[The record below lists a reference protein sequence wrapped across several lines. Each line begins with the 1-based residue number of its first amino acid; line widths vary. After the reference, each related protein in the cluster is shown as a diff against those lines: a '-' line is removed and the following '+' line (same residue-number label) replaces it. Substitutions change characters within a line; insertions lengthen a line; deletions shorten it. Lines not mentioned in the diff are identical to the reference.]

1 MRIAPPAPRA
11 AWWQSGYAADCKSA
25 YAGSIPAHASK
36 CAGLAWPGLLCQNTA
51 PRDGITAPARF
62 LIRSSSAVEQAAVN
76 RRVGGSNPSSGA
88 TSGPLSFGG
97 RPLSH
102 AEFLHAERPAAPL
115 NG

>member
-1 MRIAPPAPRA
+1 MRIAPPAPCA

-25 YAGSIPAHASK
+25 YAGSIPAQASTVLW
-36 CAGLAWPGLLCQNTA
+36 GLAWPERLCQNTA
-51 PRDGITAPARF
+51 PRDGIAAPVRF

-88 TSGPLSFGG
+88 KSGPLSFGG

-102 AEFLHAERPAAPL
+102 AEFLHADAPAAQ
-115 NG
+115 